1 MTHSLDIFIHAH
13 PDDIELFMGIAVKQA
28 IDSNHKVVMLLA
40 TAGDGGRKNTL
51 LEAKNGNLVRYP
63 EARLLAHDAAI
74 KHLVGSSADPI
85 LSCHII
91 NGHILTEDNFDNRVY
106 SYNLMLPDGYRGV
119 GFAGNNFETLEKL
132 YLGKIQ
138 TIKSIDN
145 NVYHNLNDLKN
156 TIVSLLSL
164 HIATSQKIT
173 FHIPE
178 FDEIKNKGAH
188 SDHFHVSR
196 LMMDLFSEK
205 AFTKE
210 NRGGMEV
217 KLYSDYINASKPIN
231 VSPEMERFHRDLN
244 DIMDDVLIA
253 NGRPE
258 NVRTL
263 HLAFLAKEYVTSSF
277 VMGG

>member
-1 MTHSLDIFIHAH
+1 MTDSLDIFIHAH
-13 PDDIELFMGIAVKQA
+13 PDDIELFMGIAAKKA
-28 IDSNHKVVMLLA
+28 IDNNHKVVMLLA
-40 TAGDGGRKNTL
+40 TAGDGGRKNQL
-51 LEAKNGNLVRYP
+51 LESKSGNLVRYP

-74 KHLVGSSADPI
+74 KHLVGSNADPI
-85 LSCHII
+85 LGYHII
-91 NGHILTEDNFDNRVY
+91 NGHILAEDNFGNQVY

-119 GFAGNNFETLEKL
+119 GFAENDFEALEKL
-132 YLGKIQ
+132 YFGKIK

-145 NVYHNLNDLKN
+145 NVYRSLDDLKN
-156 TIVSLLSL
+156 TIASLLSQ

-188 SDHFHVSR
+188 SDHFHVSK

-205 AFTKE
+205 AFIKE
-210 NRGGMEV
+210 GEV
-217 KLYSDYINASKPIN
+217 EVRLYSDYINASKPIN

-263 HLAFLAKEYVTSSF
+263 HLAFLAKEYITSSF